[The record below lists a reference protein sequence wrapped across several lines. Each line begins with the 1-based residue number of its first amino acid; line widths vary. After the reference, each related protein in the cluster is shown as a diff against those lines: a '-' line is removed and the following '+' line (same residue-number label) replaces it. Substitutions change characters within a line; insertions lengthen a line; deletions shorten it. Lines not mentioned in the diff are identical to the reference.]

1 MRHEAII
8 RNLIE
13 ALKHICLVAKNSF
26 DKLVLMHEGKSFLKV
41 WLASVKTR
49 GDNFLLLRDCRILV
63 SNFCRLTEILLI
75 VSINCIETL
84 SFVTSKI
91 TFRSSPTA

>member
-26 DKLVLMHEGKSFLKV
+26 DKLVLIHEGQ
-41 WLASVKTR
+41 
-49 GDNFLLLRDCRILV
+49 DLLLQFFNYCFEYKKRNDDL
-63 SNFCRLTEILLI
+63 RL
-75 VSINCIETL
+75 
-84 SFVTSKI
+84 F
-91 TFRSSPTA
+91 

>member
-8 RNLIE
+8 RNMIE

-26 DKLVLMHEGKSFLKV
+26 DKLVLIHEGKILLKV

-49 GDNFLLLRDCRILV
+49 VDNFLLLCDCRVLV
-63 SNFCRLTEILLI
+63 SNFCRLTEILRI
-75 VSINCIETL
+75 L
-84 SFVTSKI
+84 SYQLYRNSE
-91 TFRSSPTA
+91 FRN

>member
-26 DKLVLMHEGKSFLKV
+26 DKLVLIHEGKSFLKV

-49 GDNFLLLRDCRILV
+49 GDNFLLLCDCRILV
-63 SNFCRLTEILLI
+63 SNFCRLKYFSSYHIH
-75 VSINCIETL
+75 CIETL

-91 TFRSSPTA
+91 TFKSSPAA

>member
-13 ALKHICLVAKNSF
+13 ALKHICLVAKKSF
-26 DKLVLMHEGKSFLKV
+26 DKLVLIHEGKNLLKV

-49 GDNFLLLRDCRILV
+49 GDNFLLLRYCRILV
-63 SNFCRLTEILLI
+63 SNFCRLTEIFLLQFFDYYFGYKKGVI
-75 VSINCIETL
+75 I
-84 SFVTSKI
+84 
-91 TFRSSPTA
+91 

>member
-8 RNLIE
+8 RNMKE

-41 WLASVKTR
+41 WLALVKTKV
-49 GDNFLLLRDCRILV
+49 DNFLLLRY
-63 SNFCRLTEILLI
+63 
-75 VSINCIETL
+75 
-84 SFVTSKI
+84 
-91 TFRSSPTA
+91 